1 MCCTFLKNTTVSV
14 WNSVLFSST
23 NPFRFQFK
31 ILMDGFISHKKS
43 SRHQLMLVGIIG
55 GNGNL
60 KKKEEVEEKKR
71 TCQKIWWLLQWR
83 LSKIWTEDT
92 KSWCGYYWKIW
103 RDQPNLRIPG
113 IVNPTFRWVL
123 LDDDKPNLISCQHII
138 QRNRGKRL
146 CWSHYDGRK
155 QKKNFKAVGH
165 TVESDLEKKVD
176 WRLYLVFRFLVV
188 PIRNASN
195 AIEAFWVYFADIPL
209 GIYWLSWAYWA

>member
-1 MCCTFLKNTTVSV
+1 MSEIPCC
-14 WNSVLFSST
+14 SST

-43 SRHQLMLVGIIG
+43 SRHQLRLGISWPEVGIIG
-55 GNGNL
+55 GNGNQ

-71 TCQKIWWLLQWR
+71 TCQKIWWLLHWR
-83 LSKIWTEDT
+83 VSKIWTEDT

-155 QKKNFKAVGH
+155 QKKISKRSVIWL
-165 TVESDLEKKVD
+165 SLIWKKKYRLA
-176 WRLYLVFRFLVV
+176 RLYLVLRFL
-188 PIRNASN
+188 
-195 AIEAFWVYFADIPL
+195 L
-209 GIYWLSWAYWA
+209 GSTN